1 MEPTRAKELAAAGT
15 TCVPLLPART
25 ISSLQSLVVARD
37 KRGRKWEWHV
47 WLVSCSR
54 HEGASWSGKLACSLC
69 VCGWFGLFS
78 PQASKHKAAMYEFP
92 TYSSVDCALHACC
105 HSSQKC
111 DFISHPCWL
120 PESWGLL
127 WDGKL
132 GLSREQTWW
141 VNVALADW
149 MEIHP
154 EIYFFFFLRD
164 IFIKAGDRELGY
176 FFKRSSYFF

>member
-37 KRGRKWEWHV
+37 KRGREWEWHV

-54 HEGASWSGKLACSLC
+54 HEGAGWSGKLPCS
-69 VCGWFGLFS
+69 VPVDGWAS
-78 PQASKHKAAMYEFP
+78 YPAPPPQASKHGVAMHEFP
-92 TYSSVDCALHACC
+92 TYSSVDCAPRACC
-105 HSSQKC
+105 HSPQKC
-111 DFISHPCWL
+111 NFISHPCWL
-120 PESWGLL
+120 PESWELL

-141 VNVALADW
+141 VNVDLADW

-154 EIYFFFFLRD
+154 EIHFF
-164 IFIKAGDRELGY
+164 
-176 FFKRSSYFF
+176 